1 MKTLY
6 GTSTLWRDEMQTYM
20 FAAGIVAIITGVIH
34 STLGE
39 ILIFRHLRKHNVVP
53 TLPAP
58 PLKERNVR
66 IIWASW
72 HLVTVFGWAFG
83 VVLLLL
89 SSPSNDLAAQTLV
102 LNASIISFAVGS
114 FIVLIATKGRHPG
127 WIAMLI
133 VAFLVWLGT

>member
-1 MKTLY
+1 
-6 GTSTLWRDEMQTYM
+6 MQTYM

-39 ILIFRHLRKHNVVP
+39 IMIFRHLRNHSLVP

-83 VVLLLL
+83 VVLLQL
-89 SSPSNDLAAQTLV
+89 SSPSNDLAAKTLV
-102 LNASIISFAVGS
+102 LNASIFAFVVGS
-114 FIVLIATKGRHPG
+114 FIVLIGTKGRHPG
-127 WIAMLI
+127 WIAMLV
-133 VAFLVWLGT
+133 VASLVWMGN